1 MRNSFAT
8 AVVICLALTVV
19 TSTGSAQEV
28 RQIPLEPASKPSGQL
43 APSGQVTCTESADS
57 YTCTARISGVQ
68 PNGVFTTWLVNMKP
82 KMEMDQAGE
91 KFAADASGKAQASFR
106 VPKPAFEK
114 WQMLVIALHP
124 DGDASNMKD
133 HVDVLK
139 APLKATGKT
148 APRARA
154 TTPVSSPTR
163 TRPMATPVGTPS

>member
-1 MRNSFAT
+1 MRSSLAT
-8 AVVICLALTVV
+8 AVALCLALTGVP
-19 TSTGSAQEV
+19 STGSAQEV
-28 RQIPLEPASKPSGQL
+28 RQIPLEPAFQ
-43 APSGQVTCTESADS
+43 PSGQVACTESADS

-68 PNGVFTTWLVNMKP
+68 PNGVFTTWLVNMEP

-91 KFAADASGKAQASFR
+91 KFTADASGKAQASFS

-139 APLKATGKT
+139 APLKSTGET
-148 APRARA
+148 AARARA
-154 TTPVSSPTR
+154 TPVSSPTR
-163 TRPMATPVGTPS
+163 TRPMATPVGTPH